1 MTQTDCRL
9 FRIVRNLRPREDRAR
24 RVLTPGLG
32 EGLGLER
39 RVLQSIANPSAAASP
54 VILRQINPMN
64 QPHAVQVSLIRP
76 VTLTASVLE
85 SGTVA
90 PAVSFRVVDEY
101 GRDQPSGILTP
112 QPAMGIT
119 STGPNMFFYAARIG
133 LNRTRRPG
141 DRNGR
146 QYTIEFTFQDPQGR
160 ATLAVAVTTPPAR
173 GSHADH
179 RSGPDP
185 VN

>member
-9 FRIVRNLRPREDRAR
+9 FRIGRKSRHLENRAR
-24 RVLTPGLG
+24 RVLTPELG
-32 EGLGLER
+32 DGLER
-39 RVLQSIANPSAAASP
+39 RALQSIANLSASASP

-85 SGTVA
+85 SGAVA
-90 PAVSFRVVDEY
+90 PSVSFRVVDEY
-101 GRDQPSGILTP
+101 GRDQPFGTLTP
-112 QPAMGIT
+112 QPTVGKMNP
-119 STGPNMFFYAARIG
+119 GPNMFFYAARIG

-141 DRNGR
+141 DLDGR
-146 QYTIEFTFQDPQGR
+146 QYTVLFTFQDAGSR
-160 ATLAVAVTTPPAR
+160 GTLAVAVTTPPAPR
-173 GSHADH
+173 GHADH
-179 RSGPDP
+179 RSGSDP